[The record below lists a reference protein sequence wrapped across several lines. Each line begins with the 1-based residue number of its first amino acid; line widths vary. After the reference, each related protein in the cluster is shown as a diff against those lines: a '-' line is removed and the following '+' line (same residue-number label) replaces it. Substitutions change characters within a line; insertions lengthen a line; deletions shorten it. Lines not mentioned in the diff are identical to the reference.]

1 MRKIAK
7 ASIGLLL
14 IGSISFAQPRKD
26 PAAFLCY
33 VNGKNCTLEDISKI
47 LSGTH
52 PSETKCECIGADD
65 VFSHSVGSR
74 KVYRIFLEESN
85 ISGTL
90 TIPHNA
96 ALLIE
101 YAPYTTFKGEIVNE
115 GILETAVPWIGY
127 RDSFPLYFEGKIEN
141 QGKARLSLIPKKAKI
156 INEGTL
162 SLSTYSHPFFQ
173 IKSSPLFARLNRL
186 KLYSNPDYIGEASI
200 INKGDL
206 QIHNFLRGSIES
218 LRGSIETSERLVLS
232 APSKDIP
239 AFEGT
244 INISGGSVEISGY
257 IRNTTINGDGSTLVE
272 VFKVPLENEDVPGAT
287 FENVTCNGV
296 FLKPRKGANPSFVNT
311 NCVVR

>member
-52 PSETKCECIGADD
+52 PSETKCECIGATPYD
-65 VFSHSVGSR
+65 VFSYSAGSQ

-90 TIPHNA
+90 TIPRNV

-101 YAPYTTFKGEIVNE
+101 HAPYTTFKGEIVNE
-115 GILETAVPWIGY
+115 GVLETMVSAGK
-127 RDSFPLYFEGKIEN
+127 DSRGGFPLYFEGKIEN
-141 QGKARLSLIPKKAKI
+141 LGKANLSLIPKKATI

-162 SLSTYSHPFFQ
+162 YLSTYTQPL
-173 IKSSPLFARLNRL
+173 KPSPIFTRLNSL

-200 INKGDL
+200 KNTGIL
-206 QIHNFLRGSIES
+206 WISNF

-244 INISGGSVEISGY
+244 INISGGSVEIWGY
-257 IRNTTINGDGSTLVE
+257 IRNTTINGDGSTLV
-272 VFKVPLENEDVPGAT
+272 DVPGAT

-296 FLKPRKGANPSFVNT
+296 ILKLWKGTNPSFVNT

>member
-52 PSETKCECIGADD
+52 PSETKCECIGADN
-65 VFSHSVGSR
+65 VLSHIGSQ

-90 TIPHNA
+90 TIPHNV
-96 ALLIE
+96 ALSIE
-101 YAPYTTFKGEIVNE
+101 YAPYTTFKGVIVNE
-115 GILETAVPWIGY
+115 GILRTVVPWGTW
-127 RDSFPLYFEGKIEN
+127 DSFPLYFEGKIEN

-162 SLSTYSHPFFQ
+162 YIGTYYKPFFQ

-206 QIHNFLRGSIES
+206 RIHNFLRGSIES
-218 LRGSIETSERLVLS
+218 LRGSIETSESLVLS

-272 VFKVPLENEDVPGAT
+272 VFKDPLENEDVPGAT

-296 FLKPRKGANPSFVNT
+296 FLKPRKRANPSFVNT
-311 NCVVR
+311 NCEVR